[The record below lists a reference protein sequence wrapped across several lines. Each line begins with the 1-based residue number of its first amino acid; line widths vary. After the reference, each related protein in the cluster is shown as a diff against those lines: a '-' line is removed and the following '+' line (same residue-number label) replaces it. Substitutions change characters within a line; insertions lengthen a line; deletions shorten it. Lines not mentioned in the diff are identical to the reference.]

1 MKNFKFLNRIDS
13 VERRLHNGVT
23 DQYLIEL
30 SEQIWNISDW
40 IYTTMLVVD
49 EDTGQDTLIFEFKD
63 IDQNSYY
70 CMIYEDLSFNLKS
83 IIDVYT
89 EDEYLEVYS
98 LSENISNDHTKILD
112 YLRKMPK
119 TIKSFL

>member
-1 MKNFKFLNRIDS
+1 
-13 VERRLHNGVT
+13 
-23 DQYLIEL
+23 
-30 SEQIWNISDW
+30 
-40 IYTTMLVVD
+40 MLVVD